1 MNNTVLNTILES
13 KIQTLNLLLDGYNND
28 EILITT
34 SLNQESA
41 LLLYFL
47 QESNRNLNVLF
58 INTGLISGD
67 VCQNIEVFKDTF
79 SHTLEI
85 IDSTKLKTELV
96 GKRDFLSIDKHERTE
111 ICKKLKK
118 ESLSSVIKDRS
129 YKIWLTGIRK
139 NETNERKKMQS
150 ISLSNGLIKV
160 NPFFHL
166 SSNEVYFIL
175 RSLNLR
181 MFSKL
186 EDLCKKN
193 DKNECGLHL

>member
-1 MNNTVLNTILES
+1 MNSNILNSILES
-13 KIQTLNLLLDGYNND
+13 KVQTLNLLLDGYDND

-47 QESNRNLNVLF
+47 QESNRDLNVIF
-58 INTGLISGD
+58 INTGLIIGN
-67 VCQNIEVFKDTF
+67 VYKNIEIFEDTF

-96 GKRDFLSIDKHERTE
+96 GERDFLSIQEDERSV
-111 ICKKLKK
+111 ICEKLKK
-118 ESLSSVIKDRS
+118 ESLSNVISDRN

-139 NETNERKKMQS
+139 TETNERKKMKS
-150 ISLSNGLIKV
+150 ISISDELIKI

-193 DKNECGLHL
+193 EKNECGLHL

>member
-1 MNNTVLNTILES
+1 MDSNILNSILES
-13 KIQTLNLLLDGYNND
+13 KVQTLNLLLDGYDND

-47 QESNRNLNVLF
+47 QESNRDLNVIF
-58 INTGLISGD
+58 INTGLIIGN
-67 VCQNIEVFKDTF
+67 VYKNIEIFEDTF

-85 IDSTKLKTELV
+85 IDSTKLKTKLV
-96 GKRDFLSIDKHERTE
+96 GERDFLSIQEDERAV
-111 ICKKLKK
+111 ICEKLKK
-118 ESLSSVIKDRS
+118 ESLSNIISDRN

-139 NETNERKKMQS
+139 TETNERKKMKS
-150 ISLSNGLIKV
+150 ISISNELIKI

-193 DKNECGLHL
+193 EKNECGLHL

>member
-1 MNNTVLNTILES
+1 M
-13 KIQTLNLLLDGYNND
+13 LDGYNND
-28 EILITT
+28 EILIKT

-139 NETNERKKMQS
+139 MKQTKEKKC
-150 ISLSNGLIKV
+150 
-160 NPFFHL
+160 NPYL
-166 SSNEVYFIL
+166 YP
-175 RSLNLR
+175 
-181 MFSKL
+181 MA
-186 EDLCKKN
+186 
-193 DKNECGLHL
+193 

>member
-1 MNNTVLNTILES
+1 MNSNILNSILES
-13 KIQTLNLLLDGYNND
+13 KVQTLNLLLDGYDND

-47 QESNRNLNVLF
+47 QESNRDLNVIF
-58 INTGLISGD
+58 INTGLIIGN
-67 VCQNIEVFKDTF
+67 VYKNIEIFEDTF

-96 GKRDFLSIDKHERTE
+96 GERDFLSIQEDERSV
-111 ICKKLKK
+111 ICEKLKK
-118 ESLSSVIKDRS
+118 ESLSNVISDRN

-139 NETNERKKMQS
+139 TETNERKKMKS
-150 ISLSNGLIKV
+150 ISISDELIKI

-193 DKNECGLHL
+193 

>member
-1 MNNTVLNTILES
+1 MNSTVLNSILES
-13 KIQTLNLLLDGYNND
+13 KVQTLNLLLDGYNND
-28 EILITT
+28 EILITS

-47 QESNRNLNVLF
+47 QESNRHLNVLF
-58 INTGLISGD
+58 INTGLIRGD
-67 VCQNIEVFKDTF
+67 VNQNIEIFEDTF

-85 IDSTKLKTELV
+85 IDSTKLKSELV
-96 GKRDFLSIDKHERTE
+96 GKRDFLSIDKNERSE

-118 ESLSSVIKDRS
+118 ESLSNVINDRN

-139 NETNERKKMQS
+139 SETNERKKMQS
-150 ISLSNGLIKV
+150 ISISNDLIKI

-166 SSNEVYFIL
+166 SANEVYFIL

-181 MFSKL
+181 MFSEL

-193 DKNECGLHL
+193 EKNECGLHL